1 MNTEIEFLK
10 NLETDL
16 EDAASRE
23 RIRLQRAMLQG
34 SIRRNTS
41 RAWKKV
47 VVAAAAFLVVAGG
60 IGFIAGGR
68 NMLPSLTSGADASG
82 DGAAPQEAR
91 RAVGED
97 RFQGVGEAVPA
108 PAGPADL
115 GYGDA
120 PEEALGEVP
129 AADRQA
135 DSDAFDDAGVRP
147 TEASGQLRDL
157 SKIVRDGR
165 IGIVVP
171 DDGFGGAVDQLTLIA
186 ERSGGFV
193 LSSTTNNDRSGTFV
207 LRIPEQRFDRARA
220 AIRDLGTRVR
230 FEEVRGDDV
239 TAEFIDYQARLR
251 ILQTR
256 KALLSDL
263 LLDADTT
270 DEILR
275 LSGQVEDVQLRIEQL
290 QGQLRFLND
299 QVAESTLHV
308 SIQEQS
314 APAAAVQPAVDN
326 PDLSSSF
333 DLAVQGFLRIVGAVI
348 IGLGYLIPIT
358 AIAAIVW
365 MAVWFVRRSRATA

>member
-1 MNTEIEFLK
+1 MNTDIEFLK
-10 NLETDL
+10 IIESDL
-16 EDAASRE
+16 EDVASRE
-23 RIRLQRAMLQG
+23 RVRLQRVTLQG
-34 SIRRNTS
+34 SIRRNTG
-41 RAWKKV
+41 RTWMKV
-47 VVAAAAFLVVAGG
+47 VGVAAAFLVVAGS
-60 IGFIAGGR
+60 IGFLANMGVLGGSAR
-68 NMLPSLTSGADASG
+68 DTFQEVGDAVAS
-82 DGAAPQEAR
+82 DGGVEDAR
-91 RAVGED
+91 RAVGRSGEE
-97 RFQGVGEAVPA
+97 FGLPGVAPQASPA
-108 PAGPADL
+108 PNEGSGSSAG
-115 GYGDA
+115 GS
-120 PEEALGEVP
+120 
-129 AADRQA
+129 Q
-135 DSDAFDDAGVRP
+135 
-147 TEASGQLRDL
+147 SGQQQQDL

-165 IGIVVP
+165 IGIVVR

-239 TAEFIDYQARLR
+239 TAEYIDYQARLR

-263 LLDADTT
+263 LANADTT

-275 LSGQVEDVQLRIEQL
+275 LSGQVEDVHLRIEQL

-299 QVAESTLHV
+299 QVAESTLRV

-314 APAAAVQPAVDN
+314 APAAVVQPAVDN

-348 IGLGYLIPIT
+348 VGLGYLIPIT

-365 MAVWFVRRSRATA
+365 MVVWSVRRRRATA